1 MITKSDREF
10 IKRAIALS
18 EEGMNNGAGG
28 PFGALVVK
36 DGEVIAEGYNQVTSA
51 NDPTA
56 HAEIV
61 AIREACKKLGSFQ
74 LEGCIIYTSCE
85 PCPMCL
91 GAIYWARPKAVYYA
105 CTKEDAA
112 EIGFDD
118 HFIYDEI
125 EGGIENRS
133 IRFINLN
140 RKNGKEIFEKWKSKE
155 GRVDY

>member
-1 MITKSDREF
+1 MITEKDKQF
-10 IKRAIALS
+10 IKRAIELS
-18 EEGMNNGAGG
+18 EKGMHNNAGG
-28 PFGALVVK
+28 PFGAVVVK
-36 DGEVIAEGYNQVTSA
+36 NGEIIAEGFNQVTSS

-56 HAEIV
+56 HAEVV
-61 AIREACKKLGSFQ
+61 AIRKACEVLGTFQ
-74 LEGCIIYTSCE
+74 LNDCIIYTSCE

-125 EGGIENRS
+125 DKNIEDRN
-133 IRFINLN
+133 IKFINLA
-140 RKNGKEIFEKWKSKE
+140 RAEGLDVFKKWETKE
-155 GRVDY
+155 GKTDY